1 MCGFI
6 GKISFE
12 DFDYKNVIE
21 CNDLIECRG
30 PDSLSSH
37 NGKKNGLNYKFIFN
51 RLSILDLTDEANQ
64 PMISSGE
71 KSLLMFNGEIFNH
84 KELRKKLEK
93 RNIRFNTNHSDT
105 EVILN
110 GIDHS
115 GVNFIEELRGQF
127 AIFYINFD
135 QNKIIF
141 ARDRV
146 GQKPLFVNFDEQNI
160 TFGSNLISV
169 SRLSKSQN
177 IDHESID
184 EYLESGVISSP
195 NTIFKN
201 VKKLKPAEI
210 YEINILNDEFLI
222 SSKNYWE
229 IDNFIDNKPF
239 NENKFFE
246 IFTEAVSLRTEADV
260 EIANFLSGGI
270 DSSSIAKN
278 LNENRIN
285 LNTFSVEIKNSKY
298 DESNWS
304 REVARKY
311 GTNHEKVQIDENIKD
326 NEIFSSID
334 SLDEPYS
341 DPSIVPSYLLS
352 KQIAKKYKVAISGD
366 GGDELL
372 GGYIRFQ
379 KALTDKTRLQNIYSK
394 LYKIYPPQLGTGANI
409 LSSSKDF
416 GTSFSSF
423 LFDEKFMSLIN
434 KNSIRENY
442 ASIVTNQSENKYKG
456 LLVSDYK
463 LYLSEM
469 MMLKVDRTSMANS
482 LEVRSPFVDH
492 KLIEYVLSTNNNYYD
507 QTRSKSLLKDYLV
520 EDFGKDF
527 VERKKMGFVF
537 DLENWVYSNTKTIED
552 YFYNGK
558 IIKNLNENIL
568 KTLSLRKS
576 RINANRIWKIFILEY
591 YLSKLVH

>member
-64 PMISSGE
+64 PMMSSGE
-71 KSLLMFNGEIFNH
+71 KSLIMFNGEIFNH

-93 RNIRFNTNHSDT
+93 RKIRFNTNHSDT

-115 GVNFIEELRGQF
+115 GANFIEELRGQF

-210 YEINILNDEFLI
+210 YEINILNDEFVI
-222 SSKNYWE
+222 SSKNYWK

-326 NEIFSSID
+326 NDIFSSID

-341 DPSIVPSYLLS
+341 DPSIVPSFLLS

-372 GGYIRFQ
+372 GGYRRFQ
-379 KALTDKTRLQNIYSK
+379 KALADKTRLQNIYSK
-394 LYKIYPPQLGTGANI
+394 LYKIYPPRLGTGANI
-409 LSSSKDF
+409 LSFSKDF

-434 KNSIRENY
+434 KNSIRGNY
-442 ASIVTNQSENKYKG
+442 ASIITNQSENKYKG

-591 YLSKLVH
+591 YLSKLVR